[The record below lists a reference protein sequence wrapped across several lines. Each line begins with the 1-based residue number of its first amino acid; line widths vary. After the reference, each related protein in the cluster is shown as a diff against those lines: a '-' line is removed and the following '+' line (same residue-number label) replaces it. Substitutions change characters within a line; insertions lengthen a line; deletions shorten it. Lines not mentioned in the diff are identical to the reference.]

1 MSKAP
6 YISNMSAEERGACM
20 RAGAIMKM
28 AHLRINPKQSDAMIK
43 KALGLGGAMDATA
56 KTVVVGALLTGIP
69 VGIMAHMV
77 SKKVNDVKRKEREL
91 GQKIDYYR
99 QATQGL
105 ESGLAQAGVTA

>member
-1 MSKAP
+1 MSRAP
-6 YISNMSAEERGACM
+6 YISNMSARDRGELV
-20 RAGAIMKM
+20 RAGAILKL
-28 AHLRINPKQSDAMIK
+28 AHLQLPPQDAGELIKQAIN
-43 KALGLGGAMDATA
+43 LGGTLDATA

-99 QATQGL
+99 QAAQGL
-105 ESGLAQAGVTA
+105 ETGLAQAGVKA

>member
-1 MSKAP
+1 MKAP
-6 YISNMSAEERGACM
+6 YISNMSSRDRGDLI
-20 RAGAIMKM
+20 RAGALLKL
-28 AHLRINPKQSDAMIK
+28 AHLRVNPKCSGEMIK
-43 KALGLGGAMDATA
+43 RALSLGGAMDATA

-69 VGIMAHMV
+69 VGIMSHMV
-77 SKKVNDVKRKEREL
+77 SKKVNEVKRKEREL